1 VVLACVA
8 LIPDQALW
16 SFGLEVLIGTLG
28 AGAIAVLAARAI
40 VQDQTRG
47 ALHRYDAGH
56 IISFVLPLVV
66 YAAGGVLLVLL
77 QPAGL
82 VVVAL
87 ATIIAL
93 IGAVV
98 FSWVALVEILR

>member
-8 LIPDQALW
+8 LIPDQELW
-16 SFGLEVLIGTLG
+16 AFGLEVLIGTAG
-28 AGAIAVLAARAI
+28 AGVIAVLAARAI
-40 VQDQTRG
+40 VQDDTRG

-66 YAAGGVLLVLL
+66 YLAGGLLL
-77 QPAGL
+77 
-82 VVVAL
+82 VVAL